1 MANGSLNYEKLPG
14 GGAVKTS
21 VLLPPVNKNGCT
33 IYQFLLVELDF
44 YELDELLVFDVL
56 LSY

>member
-21 VLLPPVNKNGCT
+21 ELLPPVNTKGCA
-33 IYQFLLVELDF
+33 IGQFLDF
-44 YELDELLVFDVL
+44 YELEELLVLDVL
-56 LSY
+56 FTCYVAV